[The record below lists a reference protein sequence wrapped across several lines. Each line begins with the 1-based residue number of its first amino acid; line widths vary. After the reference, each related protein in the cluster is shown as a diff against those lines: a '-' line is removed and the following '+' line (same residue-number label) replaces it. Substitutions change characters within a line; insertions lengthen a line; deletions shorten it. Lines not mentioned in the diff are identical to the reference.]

1 MEKKLL
7 GKTGLSMTRLAY
19 GAMELGHVSESAAAA
34 LLNQVLDEG
43 INYIDTSPEYANS
56 EHFIGKAISHRRDEY
71 ILATKCC
78 DNMRGNGPLYTFDR
92 RTVLEN
98 VEESL
103 RLLKTDHIDIL
114 QIHGVLPEFLTNG
127 EDGEVMQTL
136 RELKKAGKILHIGL
150 TIRNSNPADYAYPAL
165 HGYRNLQTFASWRD
179 IEVIQVVYGCMTR
192 LSENVI
198 QKAYEDYGTGI
209 IARGLLK
216 RYDGTYDARW
226 EASGLQELLE
236 EGETRNDFL
245 IRYTLTHP
253 AVTAGVCGTRG
264 TEHLLQ
270 NIRAAS
276 RGPLSA
282 EVYSEAKR
290 RLNYVGVFAGETDI
304 WKK

>member
-34 LLNQVLDEG
+34 LLNRVLDEG

-114 QIHGVLPEFLTNG
+114 QIHGVLPEFLVGG

-165 HGYRNLQTFASWRD
+165 HGYRNLQTFASWQD

-282 EVYSEAKR
+282 EVYGEAKR

>member
-1 MEKKLL
+1 MEKRLL
-7 GKTGLSMTRLAY
+7 GKTGLAVTRLAF
-19 GAMELGHVSESAAAA
+19 GGMELGPVSEATAVT
-34 LLNQVLDEG
+34 LLNRVLDEG
-43 INYIDTSPEYANS
+43 INYIDTSPEYSNS
-56 EHFIGKAISHRRDEY
+56 EYFIGKAISHRRDEY

-98 VEESL
+98 IDESL
-103 RLLKTDHIDIL
+103 RLLKTDYIDVL
-114 QIHGVLPEFLTNG
+114 QIHGVLPAFLEGG
-127 EDGEVMQTL
+127 EDGEVMETL
-136 RELKKAGKILHIGL
+136 RELKKSGKILHIGL

-198 QKAYEDYGTGI
+198 QKAHDDYGTGI
-209 IARGLLK
+209 IARGLIK
-216 RYDGTYDARW
+216 RYDETYDARW

-253 AVTAGVCGTRG
+253 AITAGVCGTRG
-264 TEHLLQ
+264 TEHLAQ
-270 NIRAAS
+270 NVRAAA
-276 RGPLSA
+276 RGPLSD
-282 EVYSEAKR
+282 EVYHEAKR
-290 RLNYVGVFAGETDI
+290 RLNYVGAVAGGTDI
-304 WKK
+304 WRN

>member
-34 LLNQVLDEG
+34 LLNRVLDEG

>member
-1 MEKKLL
+1 MEKRLL
-7 GKTGLSMTRLAY
+7 GKTGLAVTRLAF
-19 GAMELGHVSESAAAA
+19 GGMELGPVSEATAVT
-34 LLNQVLDEG
+34 LLNRVLDEG
-43 INYIDTSPEYANS
+43 INYIDTSPEYSNS
-56 EHFIGKAISHRRDEY
+56 EYFIGKAISHRRDEY

-98 VEESL
+98 IDESL
-103 RLLKTDHIDIL
+103 RLLKTDYIDVL
-114 QIHGVLPEFLTNG
+114 QIHGVLPAFLKGG
-127 EDGEVMQTL
+127 EDGEVMETL
-136 RELKKAGKILHIGL
+136 RELKKSGKILHIGL

-198 QKAYEDYGTGI
+198 QKAHDDYGTGI

-216 RYDGTYDARW
+216 RYDATYDARW

-253 AVTAGVCGTRG
+253 AITAGVCGTRG
-264 TEHLLQ
+264 TEHLVQ
-270 NIRAAS
+270 NVRAAS

-282 EVYSEAKR
+282 EVYREAKR
-290 RLNYVGVFAGETDI
+290 RLNYVGAVTGGTDI
-304 WKK
+304 WQN

>member
-165 HGYRNLQTFASWRD
+165 HGYRNLQTFASWQD